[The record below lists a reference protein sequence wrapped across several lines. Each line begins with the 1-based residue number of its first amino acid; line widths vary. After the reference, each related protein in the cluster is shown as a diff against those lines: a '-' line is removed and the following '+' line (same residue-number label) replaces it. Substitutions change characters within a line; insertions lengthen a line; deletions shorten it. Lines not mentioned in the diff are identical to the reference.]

1 MKKILLA
8 LFALSLVGGGVAY
21 YFWNKPLESM
31 ATQKADL
38 SIPAA
43 QIFQAFKA
51 DETAA
56 NAQYNGKIVAVSG
69 AVLESK
75 TVEGVTK
82 VTLAAGADDAT
93 VLCEFDPNTK
103 HARTAFTAGESVTIK
118 GECTGADAI
127 DGAINLA
134 RCAEVK

>member
-8 LFALSLVGGGVAY
+8 LLALGTIGGGTAY
-21 YFWNKPLESM
+21 YYWTKPLESM

-43 QIFQAFKA
+43 QIFNAFKT

-69 AVLESK
+69 NVLESK
-75 TVEGVTK
+75 TVDGVTK
-82 VTLAAGADDAT
+82 ITLAAGADDAT
-93 VLCEFDPNTK
+93 ILCEFDPNTQHK
-103 HARTAFTAGESVTIK
+103 RTAFNVGEAVTIK

-127 DGAINLA
+127 DGAVNLA
-134 RCAEVK
+134 RCAETQ